1 MVRKGQVSEI
11 FSKALHH
18 DNPES
23 YQIGYVDL
31 GTIKETTLAEFLKIS
46 ENFEVIPASRIV
58 YIRKENV
65 VLYRKS
71 VRDNISKIQF
81 EK

>member
-1 MVRKGQVSEI
+1 MARKGQVSEI
-11 FSKALHH
+11 FSKAVHH
-18 DNPES
+18 DNPKS
-23 YQIGYVDL
+23 YQIGYIDL
-31 GTIKETTLAEFLKIS
+31 GTTKEVTLEEFLNIS